1 MTRGGAARTFARDRL
16 TVTLYAGFVTWGWYL
31 YAFSPAVPFIA
42 AEQEISLGAAGLHG
56 TAMAAG
62 TILTGLISSTLALHL
77 GRKVLSLLGLA
88 AVLTGISA
96 LLMGSHLGVTL
107 PAVLVTSIG
116 GGFVLSAAQPAL
128 SVHHGA
134 AGPAAL
140 TEANAI
146 GATVGLLAPLAL
158 GASLGLGWGWR
169 PAVALTLVL
178 ATVAALMLVPLRA
191 TGALGAGSRG
201 VTAALDASGPPGG
214 LVADAVVPGAAAGGR
229 FAAARRRLPAR
240 GRTERPGTEPPPRPE
255 ARAFGLTF
263 RLFITATVCGA
274 AIEFSTT
281 FWAPELLLQRTGA
294 SDSVAT
300 ASVSALVLGMSVSRY
315 VVGPLSLRKAPEKL
329 LVVAYAI
336 AGLGWLVFWLATTP
350 GTAVAGLVVAGL
362 GYGAHYPLATAL
374 VLRSSGGRPDQAQ
387 ARSSI
392 AVGMA
397 IGISPFLLGAIADE
411 VGAHTAF
418 LLVPVLVVAGGTAV
432 ALGLRSVRR
441 GAAPATAA

>member
-1 MTRGGAARTFARDRL
+1 MTPGGGTRTFTRDRL

-31 YAFSPAVPFIA
+31 YAFSPAVPLIA
-42 AEQEISLGAAGLHG
+42 EEQGISLGAAGLHG
-56 TAMAAG
+56 TAMAGG

-77 GRKVLSLLGLA
+77 GRKALSLLGLSL
-88 AVLTGISA
+88 VLVGVSA
-96 LLMGSHLGVTL
+96 LLTGSHLAVTL

-140 TEANAI
+140 TEANAM

-158 GASLGLGWGWR
+158 GASVGLGWGWR
-169 PAVALTLVL
+169 PAVALVLVL
-178 ATVAALMLVPLRA
+178 ATAAGLMLVPLRA
-191 TGALGAGSRG
+191 TGALGKGSRALG
-201 VTAALDASGPPGG
+201 RTEDAALPPGG
-214 LVADAVVPGAAAGGR
+214 LVAEAVVPGAAAGGR
-229 FAAARRRLPAR
+229 AVAGRRRLVAR
-240 GRTERPGTEPPPRPE
+240 PRWAHPRADDGPGRAGRRP
-255 ARAFGLTF
+255 FGLTF

-281 FWAPELLLQRTGA
+281 FWAPELLLERTGA

-336 AGLGWLVFWLATTP
+336 AGLGWLVFWLATAP
-350 GTAVAGLVVAGL
+350 GLAVAGLVLAGL

-392 AVGMA
+392 AVGLA
-397 IGISPFLLGAIADE
+397 IGISPFLLGTLADV

-418 LLVPVLVVAGGTAV
+418 LMVPVLVVAGGTAV
-432 ALGLRSVRR
+432 ALGLRSVHR
-441 GAAPATAA
+441 GLATPVP